1 MNRLTQREYQV
12 IMLVARGLSN
22 KEVARH
28 LGISDG
34 TVKLHMN
41 KIIKK
46 LGVKSRYEAMT
57 MILPVQNEKE
67 LGPAG

>member
-41 KIIKK
+41 KIKE

>member
-1 MNRLTQREYQV
+1 
-12 IMLVARGLSN
+12 
-22 KEVARH
+22 

-46 LGVKSRYEAMT
+46 LGVKSRYGAMT
-57 MILPVQNEKE
+57 MILPLQNANE